1 MTEHKPDRKFVK
13 DVLEVCNASA
23 TTRASMQVAIIR
35 EMCLEALYGPDPG
48 GVIVSSN
55 EPLGVGFEA
64 GESVWPIYD
73 R

>member
-13 DVLEVCNASA
+13 DVLEVCNAGA

-48 GVIVSSN
+48 DMEHMTGV
-55 EPLGVGFEA
+55 PDDRP
-64 GESVWPIYD
+64 WPPYD
-73 R
+73 

>member
-13 DVLEVCNASA
+13 DVLEVCNAGA

-35 EMCLEALYGPDPG
+35 EMCLEALHGPDPG
-48 GVIVSSN
+48 GVIASSD
-55 EPLGVGFEA
+55 EPLGAHLGM
-64 GESVWPIYD
+64 GDWPIYD